1 MNNNSEKPKK
11 VIKIGYYTLIVN
23 IYIILILLNRQ

>member
-1 MNNNSEKPKK
+1 MNNNSEKSQK

-23 IYIILILLNRQ
+23 IYLILIY

>member
-23 IYIILILLNRQ
+23 IYLILIY